1 MKKWRT
7 WLTREIVSEGLQR
20 SPLSPNFNVE
30 GTWNLVWM
38 IGLFAEI
45 ISQVQER
52 LCAEIVPFKCC
63 QHWNWGR
70 GEYDPLHSLPAFEPQ
85 CARWL
90 SSWTW
95 IFTCEIISVNCLKLR
110 NYFGR
115 KAKSSRSMRG
125 TFLYTGWPTQHQISI
140 VESLRTNKV
149 PSYFKACTRSISG
162 AWL

>member
-38 IGLFAEI
+38 FGLFDEI
-45 ISQVQER
+45 TSQVQER

-70 GEYDPLHSLPAFEPQ
+70 GECDHLHSLPASEPQ
-85 CARWL
+85 CAKWL